1 MIGRI
6 IKRIFHRVIR
16 GLIVYPIRAVIMLLV
31 LLAAAAVLLSQASL
45 PSLSA
50 SMPSVPRVG
59 RSEPFATE
67 NYMRGTT
74 SFDAQ
79 LVWEALSSEA
89 QSRYSSRGG
98 DLQTLQVQ
106 MDQAKQA
113 GAQLDQ
119 VTYIGGQPLPD
130 GTSLHF
136 YTVLTRGPQSRSEP
150 EYVPYVFTLDPS
162 GKITRVQ

>member
-6 IKRIFHRVIR
+6 IKRIFHRLIR
-16 GLIVYPIRAVIMLLV
+16 GLVVHPIRGIIMLVV
-31 LLAAAAVLLSQASL
+31 LLGAVAVLLGQGSL
-45 PSLSA
+45 PSLSL

-59 RSEPFATE
+59 RTEPASTE
-67 NYMRGTT
+67 GYMRGTT
-74 SFDAQ
+74 TFDAQ
-79 LVWEALSSEA
+79 LVWEALSPEA
-89 QSRYSSRGG
+89 QSRYASRGG
-98 DLQTLQVQ
+98 DLQTLQSQ

-119 VTYIGGQPLPD
+119 VTYIGGQALPD

-150 EYVPYVFTLDPS
+150 EYVPYVFTLDTT
-162 GKITRVQ
+162 GKIIRVQ

>member
-6 IKRIFHRVIR
+6 IKRVFHRLVR
-16 GLIVYPIRAVIMLLV
+16 GLIVHPIRGIIMLVV
-31 LLAAAAVLLSQASL
+31 LLTAAALLVGQGSL
-45 PSLSA
+45 PALSL
-50 SMPSVPRVG
+50 SMPSLPRVG
-59 RSEPFATE
+59 GSEPNSTE
-67 NYMRGTT
+67 SYMRGTT

-79 LVWEALSSEA
+79 LVWEALSPDA

-98 DLQTLQVQ
+98 DLQTLQSQ

-119 VTYIGGQPLPD
+119 VTYIGGQALPD

-136 YTVLTRGPQSRSEP
+136 YTVLTRGPQSSSEP
-150 EYVPYVFTLDPS
+150 EYVPYVFTLDQS
-162 GKITRVQ
+162 GKIIRVQ

>member
-6 IKRIFHRVIR
+6 IKRVFHRLIR
-16 GLIVYPIRAVIMLLV
+16 GLVVHPIRGVIMLVV
-31 LLAAAAVLLSQASL
+31 LLAAAAVLLSQSSL
-45 PSLSA
+45 PALSLG
-50 SMPSVPRVG
+50 MPSVPRVG
-59 RSEPFATE
+59 RSEPSATE
-67 NYMRGTT
+67 SYMRGTT

-79 LVWEALSSEA
+79 LVWEALSSDA

-98 DLQTLQVQ
+98 DLQTLQAQ

-119 VTYIGGQPLPD
+119 VTYIGGQALPD

-136 YTVLTRGPQSRSEP
+136 YTVLTRGPQSRAEP

-162 GKITRVQ
+162 GKIIRVQ